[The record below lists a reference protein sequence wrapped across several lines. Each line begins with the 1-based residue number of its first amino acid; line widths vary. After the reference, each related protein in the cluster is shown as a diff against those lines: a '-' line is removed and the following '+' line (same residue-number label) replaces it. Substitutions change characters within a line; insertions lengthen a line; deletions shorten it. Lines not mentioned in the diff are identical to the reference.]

1 MSPPERV
8 RVVLAEPGSARRL
21 VRTRAEVEEQTL
33 VGDVLVRSL
42 VRSQLGLAARTGLPV
57 LALVAA
63 LPLLWALVPALAQVR
78 LLGIPAPW
86 LLLTVVVPP
95 VLVGVGWLHT
105 RLAERTEADFAD
117 LVDD

>member
-1 MSPPERV
+1 MTRPQRV
-8 RVVLAEPGSARRL
+8 RVVLAEPGRARTL
-21 VRTRAEVEEQTL
+21 VRTRAEVEEQTP

-57 LALVAA
+57 LALLAA
-63 LPLLWALVPALAQVR
+63 LPLVWTLVPALAQLR
-78 LLGIPAPW
+78 LLGVPAPW

-95 VLVGVGWLHT
+95 VLVAVGWLHT

-117 LVDD
+117 VVDD